1 MTNLSTEEREIW
13 KEIYRIHERHHAMTG
28 TPEEFLALTN
38 DFNILLEQHNTLL
51 CKHLCFGL
59 MEYFE
64 AKTNELKKA
73 REEGLA

>member
-38 DFNILLEQHNTLL
+38 DFNLLLEEHNTLL

-64 AKTNELKKA
+64 AMTNELKKA